1 MEEGEISS
9 EQKHQEGW
17 VVVCHP
23 LRPEDTERDAV
34 TLPQAGNPASTTRH
48 TEPQIAHIL
57 ATYHI

>member
-23 LRPEDTERDAV
+23 LRPETEREDTERDAV

-48 TEPQIAHIL
+48 TEPQL
-57 ATYHI
+57 LTF